1 MDEENN
7 ILELLSVMANILQI
21 ATYIDA
27 QNIASN
33 TDIMKALEAQNQQYL
48 DRILKKIDDIYE
60 KQQEIL
66 KRLNE
71 EE

>member
-21 ATYIDA
+21 STYIDA

-48 DRILKKIDDIYE
+48 DRILKKIDDVYE

-66 KRLNE
+66 KRLNKE
-71 EE
+71 E